1 MAEDAVLAVAQLRV
15 VGWQFRKKDVP
26 GLQPAPAG
34 ALLTLERD
42 AANVH
47 DKNAI
52 RVLHNGV
59 AIGFVER
66 LAAAEAAPCLFDS
79 RAAAT
84 ALRLQARCVS
94 FSDKYGHELRLEVH
108 AAAGADVPEALYNA
122 VSEFAGR
129 FAPPSAQLRGQPGAN
144 GWVRKPSG
152 VDARAWAIANR
163 PSTFA
168 PGSVAWLYAS
178 APSQNACGPR
188 VGKWQ
193 LFVSPGVHD
202 EVWQSVL
209 VALCEGRLGCAAKTA
224 PPDADQRSAVVI
236 VYTRDWED
244 RGDVLRVALELLRNI
259 APKTKT
265 LCYKTDAHTIAGVYA
280 DDGPTSLFK
289 IKPGETQ
296 LTVDE
301 KVLAQ
306 ARELVAQDA
315 GGGGSGVPQ
324 QAPQLQA
331 FTGTGRTLG
340 SGGGGGGAAAPEVVS
355 LLSDS
360 DDDAPAAQPL
370 RKAAKTAADTTA
382 AAASRTAAAQK
393 AAAAVKPW
401 LRPDSDAADVAAAAD
416 AGTLGIRLLGTWAGV
431 PPSAVAR
438 WLVEGASPGERVM
451 TARECSSELR
461 MRDAAARMPT
471 GDAYA
476 GARFSKV
483 DQTETAPPSPAPKPK
498 QESVAAQ
505 PQSAAA
511 PSTNA
516 LLAGL
521 HAERAA
527 RQRGAQ

>member
-1 MAEDAVLAVAQLRV
+1 MLAVAQLRV
-15 VGWQFRKKDVP
+15 VGWTFRKKDAP
-26 GLQPAPAG
+26 GLQPAPVG
-34 ALLTLERD
+34 ARLTLERD
-42 AANVH
+42 ATNVH
-47 DKNAI
+47 DKNAV

-59 AIGFVER
+59 SIGFLER

-79 RAAAT
+79 RGAAN
-84 ALRLQARCVS
+84 ALRFEARCTS
-94 FSDKYGHELRLEVH
+94 FSEKYGHELRLEVH
-108 AAAGADVPEALYNA
+108 EVPGVGLPEELYNA

-129 FAPPSAQLRGQPGAN
+129 FAPPSAQLRGQPGAD

-152 VDARAWAIANR
+152 VDARAWAVANR

-168 PGSVAWLYAS
+168 SRSVAWLYAS
-178 APSQNACGPR
+178 APSQNDVGPR

-193 LFVSPGVHD
+193 LFVSAGIHD
-202 EVWQSVL
+202 DVWQSVL

-224 PPDADQRSAVVI
+224 PPEADQRMSAVVI

-244 RGDVLRVALELLRNI
+244 RSDVLRVALELLSKI
-259 APKTKT
+259 VPKTKT

-280 DDGPTSLFK
+280 DDGPTSLYK

-315 GGGGSGVPQ
+315 GGGGGGGGGSAPQ
-324 QAPQLQA
+324 QAPQVQA

-340 SGGGGGGAAAPEVVS
+340 GGAAAAAAPEVVS

-360 DDDAPAAQPL
+360 DDDVPAAQPQ
-370 RKAAKTAADTTA
+370 RKAAKTGAHKTA
-382 AAASRTAAAQK
+382 AEASRTAAAQK
-393 AAAAVKPW
+393 TATAVKLW
-401 LRPDSDAADVAAAAD
+401 LRPDSDAADLAAAD
-416 AGTLGIRLLGTWAGV
+416 AGTLGIQLLGTWAGV

-438 WLVEGASPGERVM
+438 WLVEGASASERVM
-451 TARECSSELR
+451 TARACSGELR

-476 GARFSKV
+476 GARCTKV
-483 DQTETAPPSPAPKPK
+483 GQTETAPPSPAPKPK
-498 QESVAAQ
+498 QERTAP
-505 PQSAAA
+505 PQQTAA

>member
-1 MAEDAVLAVAQLRV
+1 MAEAAVLAVAQLRV
-15 VGWQFRKKDVP
+15 VGWSFRKKDTP
-26 GLQPAPAG
+26 GLQPAPSG
-34 ALLTLERD
+34 ARLTLERD
-42 AANVH
+42 PANEY
-47 DKNAI
+47 DKCAI

-59 AIGFVER
+59 SIGFLER
-66 LAAAEAAPCLFDS
+66 TAAAEAAPCLFDS
-79 RAAAT
+79 RAAANS
-84 ALRLQARCVS
+84 LRLEARCVS
-94 FSDKYGHELRLEVH
+94 FNDKYGHELSLEVH
-108 AAAGADVPEALYNA
+108 EVPGVGVPEELYNA
-122 VSEFAGR
+122 VSDFAGR
-129 FAPPSAQLRGQPGAN
+129 YAPPSAQLRGQSGAN

-152 VDARAWAIANR
+152 VDGRAWGIANR

-168 PGSVAWLYAS
+168 AGSVAWLYAS
-178 APSQNACGPR
+178 APGQNAFGPR
-188 VGKWQ
+188 IGKWQ
-193 LFVSPGVHD
+193 LFVSLGMHD
-202 EVWQSVL
+202 EVWQNVL
-209 VALCEGRLGCAAKTA
+209 IALCEGRLGCAAKTA
-224 PPDADQRSAVVI
+224 PPDAGQRTAVVI

-244 RGDVLRVALELLRNI
+244 RSDVLRVARELLNNI
-259 APKTKT
+259 VPKTKV

-280 DDGPTSLFK
+280 EDGPTSLYK

-306 ARELVAQDA
+306 ARELVAQDT

-324 QAPQLQA
+324 QAPQMQA

-340 SGGGGGGAAAPEVVS
+340 GGAAGAAPEVVS

-360 DDDAPAAQPL
+360 DDDAPAPQPL
-370 RKAAKTAADTTA
+370 RKAAKPAADTTA